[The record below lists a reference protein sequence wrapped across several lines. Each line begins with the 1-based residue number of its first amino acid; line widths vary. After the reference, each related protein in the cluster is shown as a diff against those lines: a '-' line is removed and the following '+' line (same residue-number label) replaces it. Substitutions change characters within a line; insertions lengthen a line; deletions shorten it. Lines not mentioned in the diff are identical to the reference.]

1 VSQDRPI
8 ARGPLTLSVM
18 LATTMYTL
26 DGTIAN
32 VALPHMQGSLSAGL
46 DQITW
51 VLTSFIVAQALMTP
65 LVGWVSERIGRK
77 ALMIASIIGFT
88 LASLACGL
96 AANLPMMITFRIIQG
111 IFGASFIPLSQSILF
126 DINPPERHPQAM
138 ATFGAGVVLGPVM
151 GPALGGWITEQF
163 GWQWVFLI
171 NLPVGI
177 VALMGVMR
185 YLPER
190 RSDTPRPFDFMG
202 FGALALFITALQL
215 MLDRGPGEGWFE
227 SWEVIIEA
235 ALAVIGIYVF
245 VVHTITAKRPF
256 FSRALMKNWNF
267 TAGMVLSLVTG
278 TLMYSSLALLPPMMQ
293 NILGYPVITVGLVTM
308 PRGAGM
314 LVSMMIGGRFIG
326 RVDPRAFLLV
336 GFILNAFAMW
346 MMSMSSPQMDDL
358 IIMQS
363 GLLQGVGLGM
373 IFVSSNTLAFGT
385 LPPELRTDAASVI
398 TLARS
403 LGSALGISLMQAM
416 FMRNLQTTYTVLVP
430 NIRTDNPVF
439 QNQMGDVI
447 DLGSMQ
453 GLSTIAAEVGRQAAM
468 VSYVNDFYLSMLLTL
483 ATIPLIFFLKSPPK
497 SAVGGG
503 HALPD

>member
-18 LATTMYTL
+18 LAATMYTL

-77 ALMIASIIGFT
+77 ALMVASIIGFT

-96 AANLPMMITFRIIQG
+96 APNLPAMITFRIIQG
-111 IFGASFIPLSQSILF
+111 ICGASFIPLSQSILF

-163 GWQWVFLI
+163 GWHWVFLI

-177 VALMGVMR
+177 VALLGVLR

-190 RSDTPRPFDFMG
+190 RSDTPRPFDFTG

-235 ALAVIGIYVF
+235 AMAVIGIYIF
-245 VVHTITAKRPF
+245 AVHTITAERPF
-256 FSRALMKNWNF
+256 FSRALLKNWNF
-267 TAGMVLSLVTG
+267 TAGLVLSLATG

-314 LVSMMIGGRFIG
+314 LVSMMIGGRLIG
-326 RVDPRAFLLV
+326 RIDPRAFLIT
-336 GFILNAFAMW
+336 GFLTNAFAMW
-346 MMSMSSPQMDDL
+346 MMSMSSPQMDSH

-363 GLLQGVGLGM
+363 GLLQGCGLGM

-385 LPPELRTDAASVI
+385 LPPELRTDASSVI

-403 LGSALGISLMQAM
+403 LGSAVGISLMQAM

-439 QNQMGDVI
+439 QNQMGSMI
-447 DLGSMQ
+447 DLGSIQ

-468 VSYVNDFYLSMLLTL
+468 VSYVNDFYLSMVLTIG
-483 ATIPLIFFLKSPPK
+483 TIPLIFFLKPP
-497 SAVGGG
+497 SAGAGGGG

>member
-1 VSQDRPI
+1 
-8 ARGPLTLSVM
+8 
-18 LATTMYTL
+18 MYTL

>member
-1 VSQDRPI
+1 MSQDRPI

-18 LATTMYTL
+18 IATTMYTL

-65 LVGWVSERIGRK
+65 LVGWVSERVGRK

-111 IFGASFIPLSQSILF
+111 ICGASFIPLSQSILF

-163 GWQWVFLI
+163 GWHWVFLI

-177 VALMGVMR
+177 VALLGVLR
-185 YLPER
+185 YLPEQ
-190 RSDTPRPFDFMG
+190 RSDSPRAFDFVG

-235 ALAVIGIYVF
+235 ALAVIGIYIF
-245 VVHTITAKRPF
+245 VVHTITAKKPF
-256 FSRALMKNWNF
+256 FSRALLRNWNF

-293 NILGYPVITVGLVTM
+293 NILGYPVITVGLVSM
-308 PRGAGM
+308 PRGVGM
-314 LVSMMIGGRFIG
+314 LLSMMIGGQFIG
-326 RVDPRAFLLV
+326 RLDPRAFLLV

-346 MMSMSSPQMDDL
+346 MMSLSSPQMDDQ

-385 LPPELRTDAASVI
+385 LPPELRTDASSVI

-403 LGSALGISLMQAM
+403 LGSAVGISLMQAM
-416 FMRNLQTTYTVLVP
+416 FTRNLQTTYAELVP

-447 DLGSMQ
+447 DLGSTE
-453 GLSTIAAEVGRQAAM
+453 GLSTIASEVGRQAAM
-468 VSYVNDFYLSMLLTL
+468 VSYVSDFYLAMLLTL
-483 ATIPLIFFLKSPPK
+483 ATIPLIFFLKPPPK

>member
-1 VSQDRPI
+1 MSQDRPI

-18 LATTMYTL
+18 LAATMYTL

-32 VALPHMQGSLSAGL
+32 VALPHMQGTLSAGL

-111 IFGASFIPLSQSILF
+111 ICGASFIPLSQSILF

-163 GWQWVFLI
+163 GWHWVFLI

-177 VALMGVMR
+177 VALLGVLR

-190 RSDTPRPFDFMG
+190 RSDKPRPFDFMG

-215 MLDRGPGEGWFE
+215 MFDRGPGEGWFE

-235 ALAVIGIYVF
+235 ALALIGIYVF
-245 VVHTITAKRPF
+245 VVHTITAKQPF
-256 FSRALMKNWNF
+256 FSRALLKNWNF

-314 LVSMMIGGRFIG
+314 LVSMMVGGRFIG
-326 RVDPRAFLLV
+326 RVDPRAFLIT

-416 FMRNLQTTYTVLVP
+416 FMRNLQTTYMVLVP

-439 QNQMGDVI
+439 QNQMGSMI
-447 DLGSMQ
+447 DLGSIQ

-483 ATIPLIFFLKSPPK
+483 ATIPLIFFLKSPPS

>member
-1 VSQDRPI
+1 
-8 ARGPLTLSVM
+8 
-18 LATTMYTL
+18 
-26 DGTIAN
+26 
-32 VALPHMQGSLSAGL
+32 
-46 DQITW
+46 
-51 VLTSFIVAQALMTP
+51 
-65 LVGWVSERIGRK
+65 
-77 ALMIASIIGFT
+77 MIASIIGFT

>member
-1 VSQDRPI
+1 MSHDRPI